1 MKEKEI
7 PAKGRKREREMEREC
22 LQTKINF
29 IFLHTNRVENISGGA
44 AIKDKIGNVKLCF
57 YYSEIKLQK
66 KIKNS
71 LAMNVKIL

>member
-1 MKEKEI
+1 MSEKEK
-7 PAKGRKREREMEREC
+7 RDRERMPTNKNKFD
-22 LQTKINF
+22 L
-29 IFLHTNRVENISGGA
+29 LHTNRVENISGG

-66 KIKNS
+66 KIKSS